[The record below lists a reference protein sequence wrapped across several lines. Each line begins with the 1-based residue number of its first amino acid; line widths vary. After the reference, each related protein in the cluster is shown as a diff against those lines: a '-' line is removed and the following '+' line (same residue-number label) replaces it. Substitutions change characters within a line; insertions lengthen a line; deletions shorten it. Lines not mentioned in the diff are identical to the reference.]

1 MTEKTEWEI
10 VDTPSSQ
17 GERERHGGQAHQ
29 SLPPNLQ
36 QSMETMLGRWW
47 RWKLAGAAI
56 VMTAALVLI
65 ATVAGA
71 VLLVA
76 VLMALASLGVAKLR
90 QWMRR

>member
-10 VDTPSSQ
+10 VDTPSPQ
-17 GERERHGGQAHQ
+17 REQERHGRQAHQ
-29 SLPPNLQ
+29 SLPPNLK

-76 VLMALASLGVAKLR
+76 ILMALASFGVAKIR